1 MKIKKIPM
9 RTCVITREKCEKKDL
24 IRVVR
29 TPEQEVKVDETGK
42 MNGKGAYLKKDKE
55 VIKKAKQNKILEK
68 ISSQED
74 KQKKLLVEFK
84 KLENKFNKASLI
96 RNEVG
101 QMGRAISKYML
112 SGISNIASVNF
123 SCHLVLSLLKL
134 TSFIT
139 SESLFSNFTFL
150 CFI

>member
-9 RTCVITREKCEKKDL
+9 RICVITREKCEKKDL

-68 ISSQED
+68 ILEVKVED
-74 KQKKLLVEFK
+74 NIYDELINLVK
-84 KLENKFNKASLI
+84 
-96 RNEVG
+96 
-101 QMGRAISKYML
+101 
-112 SGISNIASVNF
+112 
-123 SCHLVLSLLKL
+123 
-134 TSFIT
+134 
-139 SESLFSNFTFL
+139 
-150 CFI
+150 